1 MLFGRYFSSQVLD
14 ELTQETGAA
23 ASGTS
28 NGIFLAVVFFAGGT
42 SLLVNESKDGVTQR
56 FLLET
61 AKIGVKII
69 ISILNEKKKLVSILA
84 LENSNLNQIFQL
96 VHNQQYREALI
107 TS

>member
-69 ISILNEKKKLVSILA
+69 ISISNEKKKLSKKLVSILA

-96 VHNQQYREALI
+96 VHNQQ
-107 TS
+107 

>member
-96 VHNQQYREALI
+96 VHNQQ
-107 TS
+107 